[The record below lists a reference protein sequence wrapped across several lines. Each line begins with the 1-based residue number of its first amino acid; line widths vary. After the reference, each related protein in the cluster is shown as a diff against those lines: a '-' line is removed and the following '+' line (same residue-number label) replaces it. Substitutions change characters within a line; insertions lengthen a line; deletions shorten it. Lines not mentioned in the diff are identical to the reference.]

1 MQIGKFAMKAF
12 IRILSIACVTL
23 LVGGAV
29 APPPPPPPPPPA
41 PSVSQGSHVEIVDPD
56 ELRYA
61 PVRGQQS
68 RPTALVLNDCRAKIS
83 KPVSMSVVWGTY
95 YERTGWFCRYKVRSA
110 H

>member
-1 MQIGKFAMKAF
+1 MNGRLVILSLVCITLLAGKAF
-12 IRILSIACVTL
+12 A
-23 LVGGAV
+23 
-29 APPPPPPPPPPA
+29 APAPPPPPPPPA
-41 PSVSQGSHVEIVDPD
+41 PSVSQGSHVEIVDLD